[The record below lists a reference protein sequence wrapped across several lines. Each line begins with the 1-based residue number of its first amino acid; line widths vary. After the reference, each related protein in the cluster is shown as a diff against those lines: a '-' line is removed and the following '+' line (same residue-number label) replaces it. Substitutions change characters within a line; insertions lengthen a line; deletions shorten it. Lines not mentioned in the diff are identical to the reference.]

1 MRRTD
6 TVEYMKKR
14 IETAN
19 KEEESVSLFGKIG
32 RVVKKLFILAIV
44 GVLVGPTLYN
54 AVAP

>member
-19 KEEESVSLFGKIG
+19 KEEESVSLFGKVG